1 MSRIQEFTD
10 RLSDLLGRTATTR
23 IEFIALAVVGESQRQ
38 ALALCDEVPPGA
50 AATHAK
56 WLSRLREI
64 ANDKSPDTQITFPQL
79 ENDLTTA
86 WRELETA
93 AQQHKVDTCRAA
105 FDGVRELM
113 DVATVCVR
121 VAWIGV
127 EQLEALA
134 SHAESESRRLTPKL
148 SMLWEY
154 AQQCYTTSLPDPA
167 YPDTQT
173 WLEPIARFSSVRTS
187 LAAAS
192 RLFSPQQRQQ
202 IVGRVVDQILA
213 ARKTAASPT
222 EALDQSG
229 AWATLKAALAPA
241 RVRVPARGRGP
252 VSAFVRSYCGKILEG
267 PDLGVLRE
275 LVKNLAVVAIPGAGV
290 PVTATSPQV
299 LERELTVGGG
309 IDVDIH
315 IQWTPAGI
323 SVTYR
328 VDPPQPGALVLL
340 LEDPATATPLA
351 SLAVPADVDGNKECS
366 VATAELGFDPTSRP
380 WHLRV
385 LLA

>member
-1 MSRIQEFTD
+1 
-10 RLSDLLGRTATTR
+10 
-23 IEFIALAVVGESQRQ
+23 
-38 ALALCDEVPPGA
+38 
-50 AATHAK
+50 
-56 WLSRLREI
+56 
-64 ANDKSPDTQITFPQL
+64 
-79 ENDLTTA
+79 
-86 WRELETA
+86 
-93 AQQHKVDTCRAA
+93 
-105 FDGVRELM
+105 
-113 DVATVCVR
+113 
-121 VAWIGV
+121 
-127 EQLEALA
+127 
-134 SHAESESRRLTPKL
+134 
-148 SMLWEY
+148 MLWEY
-154 AQQCYTTSLPDPA
+154 AQQCYTSSVPDPA

-192 RLFSPQQRQQ
+192 RLFSPQQRTQ
-202 IVGRVVDQILA
+202 IVDRVVDRILA
-213 ARKTAASPT
+213 ARKTAAAAAPT

-229 AWATLKAALAPA
+229 AWAALKAALAPA
-241 RVRVPARGRGP
+241 RVRVPARGRGR
-252 VSAFVRSYCGKILEG
+252 VSAFVRSYCGQRFEV
-267 PDLGVLRE
+267 PDLGALRE
-275 LVKNLAVVAIPGAGV
+275 FVKNLAVVSVPGAGV

-340 LEDPATATPLA
+340 LEDLATATPLA